1 MEKIILKTLFT
12 LLLSALFACT
22 PVTTKPIEPIAK
34 TNKIL
39 YADGFGQ
46 SRNIPQLTQV
56 QNQYAAEQAAKID
69 AYRDLAKQLYLEQ
82 LTQEILVADQVLK
95 DDLYR
100 VYLDLF
106 LREAKVIKS
115 TQIAEQNKVTLQ
127 LDLTPRFYHCL
138 SFTVKK
144 VSSCIK
150 EDNKTPFTR
159 VGYQHVPSSTVNLS
173 CATADC
179 STQLLVSGFSKE
191 KGALDRTLLD
201 YGLYDSEWTVN
212 VALRSALRYFI
223 HTGL

>member
-1 MEKIILKTLFT
+1 MEKIISKI
-12 LLLSALFACT
+12 LLILILSTLFACT
-22 PVTTKPIEPIAK
+22 PRTTKPIEPIAK
-34 TNKIL
+34 TNRIL
-39 YADGFGQ
+39 YADGYSQ
-46 SRNIPQLTQV
+46 SRNIPQLTQT

-95 DDLYR
+95 DDTYR
-100 VYLDLF
+100 IYLDLF

-127 LDLTPRFYHCL
+127 LNLTPRFYHCL
-138 SFTVKK
+138 SFTVHNAA
-144 VSSCIK
+144 SCIK

-159 VGYQHVPSSTVNLS
+159 VGYQHVSSSTVNLS
-173 CATADC
+173 CASADC

-191 KGALDRTLLD
+191 KNTLDGTMLD
-201 YGLYDSEWTVN
+201 YGLYDSEWSVN
-212 VALRSALRYFI
+212 VALRAALRYFI